1 MTILF
6 FMLLSWMVFI
16 VVPMLKFAIVGGKN
30 GVTESYSFKPL
41 ADNDWKSSIVA
52 LRFMIN
58 CQNLT
63 QQIFHLPSLLFAD
76 LLAAVRVSV
85 LDYLKKKKK
94 VKVEYYRIPNSVC
107 LPCLSDI

>member
-1 MTILF
+1 
-6 FMLLSWMVFI
+6 
-16 VVPMLKFAIVGGKN
+16 MLKFAIVGGKN

-94 VKVEYYRIPNSVC
+94 SKNRVLQNSKLCV
-107 LPCLSDI
+107 STMSIR